1 MRRSPF
7 KDGIISQYSFDI
19 GTVPS
24 RMGLTRA
31 EELATVRGDWLYK
44 ASASDFEAVRQQVM
58 KAAAK
63 NN

>member
-7 KDGIISQYSFDI
+7 KDGIISQYSFGI
-19 GTVPS
+19 GTVPN

-31 EELATVRGDWLYK
+31 EELATVRSDWLQK
-44 ASASDFEAVRQQVM
+44 VSASDFEAARQQVM